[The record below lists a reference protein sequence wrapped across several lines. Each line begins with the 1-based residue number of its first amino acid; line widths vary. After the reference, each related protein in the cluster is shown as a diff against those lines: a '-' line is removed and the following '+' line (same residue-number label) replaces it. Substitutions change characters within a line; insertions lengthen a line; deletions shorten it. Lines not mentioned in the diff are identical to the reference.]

1 MSTIDKIEFDDFKK
15 VRKSLLIFSLTGI
28 IFKTLINNST
38 GDFELFGLS
47 FDKNNQDIIPN
58 LLFFT
63 IIFLLIAFIIRGYN
77 EHFKEYL
84 IRKTK
89 SYLTDFSKIN
99 GEIIK
104 ITNGGKS
111 EKEIKEEINKILDES
126 SDIIQ
131 ANDNFYFNNPTR
143 LYQIKLKSVIKKLN
157 RISTFHKSTESI
169 FNLFLIILD
178 ILFPIIFAI
187 ISLLVIKNY
196 ILI

>member
-38 GDFELFGLS
+38 GDFELFGLT
-47 FDKNNQDIIPN
+47 FDKNNEDIIPN
-58 LLFFT
+58 LLFYT
-63 IIFLLIAFIIRGYN
+63 IIFLLIVFIIRGYN

-89 SYLTDFSKIN
+89 SYLKDFEKIN
-99 GEIIK
+99 KEIVK
-104 ITNGGKS
+104 ITKGEKS
-111 EKEIKEEINKILDES
+111 EKEINEEIKKIFEEFNNISES
-126 SDIIQ
+126 YDKF
-131 ANDNFYFNNPTR
+131 NLNNPTR
-143 LYQIKLKSVIKKLN
+143 LYQIKLNKVSKNLN
-157 RISTFHKSTESI
+157 RISKFLKSTESI

-178 ILFPIIFAI
+178 IIFPIIFAV
-187 ISLLVIKNY
+187 ISLLIIKNY